1 MVRAIV
7 TGACGR
13 MGKRIIGII
22 HETNGITLKGAVER
36 SGHPS
41 LGKDVGELLGIGSIG
56 VRIESHLDDV
66 IQKGDVI
73 IDFTTPDTS
82 LKHLEIAVSHGKAI
96 VIGTT
101 GFSTAQ
107 RSHIK
112 GLASKT
118 RCLLSPNMSLGINVL
133 LKILPDITRAL
144 GSDYDIEI
152 IEAHHR
158 LKKDAPSGTA
168 MRMAEVLAT
177 ALDRDL
183 ERVAVYERKG
193 IIGERG
199 RDEMGIQTIRAG
211 DIVGDHTIIFGGL
224 GERIEITHRAHSRD
238 TFARGAVKA
247 AIWLVEQKNGLYDMH
262 DVLSMK

>member
-13 MGKRIIGII
+13 MGKRIIGVI
-22 HETNGITLKGAVER
+22 HETDGITLKGAVER

-41 LGKDVGELLGIGSIG
+41 IGRDVGEMLGGSIG
-56 VRIESHLDDV
+56 VRVEPNLEDV

-82 LKHLEIAVSHGKAI
+82 LKSLEIAVSHGKAI

-107 RSHIK
+107 RTHIK
-112 GLASKT
+112 ELASKT

-133 LKILPDITRAL
+133 LKILPDIARTL

-168 MRMAEVLAT
+168 MRMAEVLAS

-193 IIGERG
+193 IVGERG
-199 RDEMGIQTIRAG
+199 RDEIGIQTIRAG

-247 AIWLVEQKNGLYDMH
+247 AMWLVKQKNGLYDMH